1 MKLLIAALLTAAFL
15 SICAAPSVIAGDKP
29 MPPTKPIVKN
39 PLAEAARQLNAAQAK
54 WQKKRPQHYAYTL
67 QRSCFCIEEY
77 RKPIEIR
84 VFGNKVQ
91 QATLQPE
98 GTPLSAERKSEAM
111 TVEDL
116 FRMIREAIANKSAS
130 VTVKYDAIYGFP
142 TSISIDR
149 SLMIADEEIYLSA
162 SNFKIA
168 SGLKP
173 KQQK

>member
-1 MKLLIAALLTAAFL
+1 MKLLIAALLTAASL

-29 MPPTKPIVKN
+29 VSPTKPIVKN
-39 PLAEAARQLNAAQAK
+39 PLAEADRQLKAAEAK
-54 WQKKRPQHYAYTL
+54 WKKKRPEHYSYTL
-67 QRSCFCIEEY
+67 QRSCFCAPDY

-84 VFGNKVQ
+84 VFRGKVQ
-91 QATLQPE
+91 QASLLPE
-98 GTPLSAERKSEAM
+98 GTPLPAERKAEALP
-111 TVEDL
+111 VEGL
-116 FRMIREAIANKSAS
+116 FRMIREAIVNKSAS
-130 VTVKYDAIYGFP
+130 VTVKYNATYGYP

-149 SLMIADEEIYLSA
+149 DRMMADEEVYLFA

>member
-1 MKLLIAALLTAAFL
+1 MKLLIATLLTVTSL
-15 SICAAPSVIAGDKP
+15 GMCAAPSVMASEKAV
-29 MPPTKPIVKN
+29 PPTKPIVKN
-39 PLAEAARQLNAAQAK
+39 PLAEADRQLKAAQAK

-67 QRSCFCIEEY
+67 QRSCFCTEEY

-111 TVEDL
+111 TVEGL
-116 FRMIREAIANKSAS
+116 FRMIREAIVNKSAS
-130 VTVKYDAIYGFP
+130 VTVKYNATYGYP

-149 SLMIADEEIYLSA
+149 DRMMADEEVYLSA